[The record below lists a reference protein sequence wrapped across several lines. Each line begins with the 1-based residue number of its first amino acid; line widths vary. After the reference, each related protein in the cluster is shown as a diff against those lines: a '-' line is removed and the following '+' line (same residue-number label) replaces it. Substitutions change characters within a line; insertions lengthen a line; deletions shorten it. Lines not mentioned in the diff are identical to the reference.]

1 MDPVLTVVPPTGQG
15 VHPTESPTHDLK
27 VLSAQAEQVPLLPLP
42 EKPARQIYFWP
53 LPSSSVLAGAVQ
65 LSALRAPWNR
75 VVAPAGQLV
84 QPRASPLLPLKVP
97 APQAVHTPPDP

>member
-65 LSALRAPWNR
+65 LSALRAPWS
-75 VVAPAGQLV
+75 L
-84 QPRASPLLPLKVP
+84 SLI
-97 APQAVHTPPDP
+97 HI